1 MCAAILRSEYLA
13 EHLVPDSGPVCWSD
27 GAARVAV
34 AADRGRTRL
43 RDLYQSDPC
52 RVLFPRPASGSPFEG
67 IVVTTSGGIV
77 GGDRI
82 ALRIEAGDNSVATFT
97 TQAAEKIYR
106 SAGPD
111 SRIAIELTIGA
122 DSLLEWMPQETILFD
137 GARLRRTT
145 NIEVEPGSRLLCGE
159 MIVFGRRARG
169 ETFTRGFFYDSWRI
183 TEGGR
188 LIWADALHLADDI
201 EATMNRTSS
210 FDGAAALGTLVYR
223 ADNARRHLDN
233 VREFL
238 RDSPD
243 DRCMAAATCLD
254 SLLIMRFLGSDAA
267 ATRRAVANF
276 WSAFRVAVL
285 DLPVRLPRVWET

>member
-1 MCAAILRSEYLA
+1 MCAAISQSEYLA

-27 GAARVAV
+27 GAARIAV
-34 AADRGRTRL
+34 AADRGHTSL

-106 SAGPD
+106 SAGAD
-111 SRIAIELTIGA
+111 SRIAIELTVGM

-137 GARLRRTT
+137 GARLRRAT
-145 NIEVEPGSRLLCGE
+145 NIEVAPGSRLLCGE
-159 MIVFGRRARG
+159 LIVFGRRARG
-169 ETFTRGFFYDSWRI
+169 ETFTRGFLHDSWRI
-183 TEGGR
+183 KEGCR

-201 EATMNRTSS
+201 DGIMNRASS
-210 FDGAAALGTLVYR
+210 FDGAACYATVIYR
-223 ADNARRHLDN
+223 ADDAGVHLDK
-233 VREFL
+233 VREIL

-243 DRCMAAATCLD
+243 DRCLAAATCLE

-267 ATRRAVANF
+267 ATRRAVSSF
-276 WSAFRVAVL
+276 WSGFRVAVL
-285 DLPVRLPRVWET
+285 DLPARLPRVWET